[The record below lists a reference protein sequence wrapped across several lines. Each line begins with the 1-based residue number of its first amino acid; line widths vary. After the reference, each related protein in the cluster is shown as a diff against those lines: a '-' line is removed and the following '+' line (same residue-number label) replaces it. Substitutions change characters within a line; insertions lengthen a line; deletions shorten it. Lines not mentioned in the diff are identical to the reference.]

1 MNSEKAKALAW
12 TLALVIFLVVV
23 IYSRVDWLGLM
34 ITGAI
39 LIWYGFVGNTLLG
52 KSGSRN

>member
-12 TLALVIFLVVV
+12 TVALVVFLVVV

-39 LIWYGFVGNTLLG
+39 LIWYGFVGPTLLG
-52 KSGSRN
+52 KSSSRN